1 MEMSQ
6 VRYALAAACL
16 LNFTKA
22 ATELN
27 VSQPALTKAIRL
39 LEVELGE
46 EMFQR
51 DGKRIRLTAFGER
64 IVPYLRQI
72 LQGADSA
79 RALAMSY
86 HLLKTDPIN
95 VGILSTIGPNRLAR
109 FLSDFHARNPAI
121 ELAIMEAGLA
131 ELKERLVNGTLD
143 AAIMTDLGDLADIF
157 AINPLYSERYVVV
170 FSAHHRLSQSDTV
183 KLSDLRNENYVDRL
197 SCEFREA
204 VMAMC
209 QSEGVELYA
218 RFRSQ
223 REDWVQAMVQA
234 GVGFAFLPE
243 CSFTMTG
250 LLQRPLVEPEV
261 SRKVSL
267 VTLKKNQSPG
277 VAELVAALQSHDWL

>member
-121 ELAIMEAGLA
+121 ELAIMIL
-131 ELKERLVNGTLD
+131 T
-143 AAIMTDLGDLADIF
+143 T
-157 AINPLYSERYVVV
+157 
-170 FSAHHRLSQSDTV
+170 
-183 KLSDLRNENYVDRL
+183 
-197 SCEFREA
+197 
-204 VMAMC
+204 
-209 QSEGVELYA
+209 A
-218 RFRSQ
+218 RS
-223 REDWVQAMVQA
+223 
-234 GVGFAFLPE
+234 
-243 CSFTMTG
+243 
-250 LLQRPLVEPEV
+250 
-261 SRKVSL
+261 
-267 VTLKKNQSPG
+267 
-277 VAELVAALQSHDWL
+277 